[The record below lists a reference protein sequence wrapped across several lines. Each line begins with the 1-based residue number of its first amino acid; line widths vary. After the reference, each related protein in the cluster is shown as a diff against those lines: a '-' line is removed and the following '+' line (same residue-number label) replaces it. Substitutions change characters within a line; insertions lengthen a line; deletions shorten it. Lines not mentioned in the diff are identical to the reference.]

1 MNLEQASKR
10 ADVLRHTINQHN
22 YQYYV
27 LDDPKI
33 PDAEY
38 DRLLRELINI
48 ESDFPELII
57 SNSPTQRVGAA
68 PLPGL
73 NRGNFFNSIQV
84 EI

>member
-10 ADVLRHTINQHN
+10 ADALRHTINQHN
-22 YQYYV
+22 YKYYV

-48 ESDFPELII
+48 ESDFIFLFI
-57 SNSPTQRVGAA
+57 S
-68 PLPGL
+68 
-73 NRGNFFNSIQV
+73 
-84 EI
+84 